1 MLVMALKVFC
11 LLDLVYFVVET
22 LTDPYFSR
30 IRSEFMSDYTHY
42 DLMSNP
48 SDEYKKYIAE
58 KRVEYDK
65 VLTLENALTEIGN
78 IIIPITALLI
88 MFYIVCAMP
97 KVG

>member
-22 LTDPYFSR
+22 LTNPYFSR
-30 IRSEFMSDYTHY
+30 IRSEFMSDYEHY
-42 DLMSNP
+42 DLMRNP

-65 VLTLENALTEIGN
+65 VLKLDNALTEIGN

>member
-11 LLDLVYFVVET
+11 LLDLVYFIVDA

-30 IRSEFMSDYTHY
+30 IRSEFMGDYDHY

-48 SDEYKKYIAE
+48 TDKYKKYIAE
-58 KRVEYDK
+58 KRVEYNK
-65 VLTLENALTEIGN
+65 VLKLENALTEIGN

-88 MFYIVCAMP
+88 MFYIVCAMNQ
-97 KVG
+97 